1 MKGINKKEVMV
12 ESRYK
17 FKSKS
22 DYSRLS
28 KEQVLEELNTSSNGL
43 LVNEVEKRIHQYG
56 LNQTINKK
64 KKHLLFRFL
73 MKFFNPLI
81 LLLIVITIF
90 SLIYSEKASAILI
103 VSVILISVII
113 DFFQEHNFEKA
124 IEKLNEI
131 VKTKVNVIRNGKRKE
146 IDVKNLVP
154 GDIVELFAG
163 DMVPADIRL
172 ISSNDLYVNQSSL
185 TGESFPIRKIVEPI
199 DKITNNVTELKNL
212 VFMGSSIVS
221 GNGIGVVYATGITSE
236 FGEISKSLAKERP
249 PTSFD
254 KGINKFTLLMI
265 KLILLLVV
273 GIFGI
278 IMVVKRGSFKDA
290 LLFSLAVAV
299 GLAPEL
305 LPMIVTINLSKGA
318 TKMAT
323 KKVIVKHLNSIQNFG
338 AMDILCTD
346 KTGTLT
352 QDKVILQKHCD
363 IDGNEDNEV
372 LKMVYINSYFQT
384 GLKNL
389 LEKAILEHEKID
401 IKDYKKVDEI
411 PFDFSRKMLSVVVE
425 NKIKNNEQLLVSK
438 GAPEEIFKRCSHYE
452 INGKVV
458 KLDNKTFSNLKK
470 EYEKLSKEGFIV
482 LAIAYR
488 KFIQKKGKY
497 SVNDE
502 NLLIL
507 KGYAAFLDPAKPRVK
522 QAIDLLEAHGIEVKI
537 LTGDNELITQKI
549 CKDVD
554 IKIKGILTGD
564 LIDNMDDIK
573 LKLAVEDNTIFARMN
588 PQQKERVILALK
600 SNNHVVGYLGDGIND
615 APSLRAADV
624 GITVNNAVDVAKESA
639 DIVLLEKSLI
649 VLNVGVIEG
658 RKTFGNIIKYI
669 KMSAS
674 SNFGNMF
681 SISGATLF
689 LPFLPML
696 PVQILFNN
704 FLYDLSQI
712 TIPSDDVDKEYLKNP
727 HDWNVGFIK
736 RFIIFIGPLSSI
748 YDFITFGILIFVF
761 KANEAL
767 FHTGWFI
774 ESLCTQVLVIY
785 VIRTNK
791 IPFIQS
797 RPSKAL
803 VFSTLGI
810 IALAI
815 IVPFTKLGTYLGF
828 VNLPPLYF
836 GILFILIFTYLLL
849 VQLVKTWLVRKYG
862 FQ

>member
-1 MKGINKKEVMV
+1 
-12 ESRYK
+12 
-17 FKSKS
+17 
-22 DYSRLS
+22 
-28 KEQVLEELNTSSNGL
+28 
-43 LVNEVEKRIHQYG
+43 
-56 LNQTINKK
+56 
-64 KKHLLFRFL
+64 
-73 MKFFNPLI
+73 
-81 LLLIVITIF
+81 
-90 SLIYSEKASAILI
+90 
-103 VSVILISVII
+103 
-113 DFFQEHNFEKA
+113 
-124 IEKLNEI
+124 
-131 VKTKVNVIRNGKRKE
+131 
-146 IDVKNLVP
+146 
-154 GDIVELFAG
+154 
-163 DMVPADIRL
+163 
-172 ISSNDLYVNQSSL
+172 
-185 TGESFPIRKIVEPI
+185 
-199 DKITNNVTELKNL
+199 
-212 VFMGSSIVS
+212 
-221 GNGIGVVYATGITSE
+221 
-236 FGEISKSLAKERP
+236 
-249 PTSFD
+249 
-254 KGINKFTLLMI
+254 
-265 KLILLLVV
+265 
-273 GIFGI
+273 
-278 IMVVKRGSFKDA
+278 
-290 LLFSLAVAV
+290 
-299 GLAPEL
+299 
-305 LPMIVTINLSKGA
+305 
-318 TKMAT
+318 
-323 KKVIVKHLNSIQNFG
+323 
-338 AMDILCTD
+338 
-346 KTGTLT
+346 
-352 QDKVILQKHCD
+352 
-363 IDGNEDNEV
+363 
-372 LKMVYINSYFQT
+372 
-384 GLKNL
+384 
-389 LEKAILEHEKID
+389 
-401 IKDYKKVDEI
+401 
-411 PFDFSRKMLSVVVE
+411 MLSVVVE